1 MKNQTNQVRGYVI
14 GAACA
19 LALMTGC
26 STMRTQTPTVSTAMV
41 SNHVERAAAYADSAA
56 ASVTKSATSAAKA
69 REAIQ
74 AAQRDV
80 QDIKDNHN
88 VVESLQSHLAL
99 AQQVNEDT
107 QAAAE
112 TAKAELKQ
120 ARAESD
126 QTATALVDLQHNAD
140 ALAKQEAQAVKDKDF
155 AVQRQGEIQKDRDK
169 IAGRLNTL
177 AWVLALV
184 AGLLAWSL
192 LSHWTRSLDTI
203 APAWAIGGP
212 IIGGL
217 FVGGA
222 VFSYLRYFL

>member
-1 MKNQTNQVRGYVI
+1 MKPKHIASAILTVI
-14 GAACA
+14 Y
-19 LALMTGC
+19 LALGMSLVGC
-26 STMRTQTPTVSTAMV
+26 ASVHPQIAPMVAV

-88 VVESLQSHLAL
+88 AVESLQSHLAL

-192 LSHWTRSLDTI
+192 LSHWTRSLDTV